1 MRGVPVLT
9 RGVFRIPMGGWITFM
24 TRGLPALFLCMLA
37 VPVHA
42 KETISGEYEVSG
54 GFLFGAAHEYVLKDG
69 AVISRLD
76 WDENGAAFAG
86 LSGKLNLF
94 NNPVGC
100 LTSFTV
106 FQAKALQNRVF

>member
-1 MRGVPVLT
+1 LLRASLFHYEGKRIAVVFMRRMLT
-9 RGVFRIPMGGWITFM
+9 
-24 TRGLPALFLCMLA
+24 ALLLCMLA

-42 KETISGEYEVSG
+42 EEPVRGEWAVQG
-54 GFLFGAAHEYVLKDG
+54 GFLFGAAHEYVQKNG

-76 WDENGAAFAG
+76 WEENGAAFAG

-106 FQAKALQNRVF
+106 FQAKALQNLVF